1 MLPKRGKANDRASL
15 PVIGANIVG
24 APPLADPEMLPFLD
38 GLDGIG
44 DLQHGGRRQR
54 KRRDG

>member
-1 MLPKRGKANDRASL
+1 MTVLVYPESGPTSLERCLLP
-15 PVIGANIVG
+15 
-24 APPLADPEMLPFLD
+24 DPEMLPFLD

-44 DLQHGGRRQR
+44 DLQHGGHRQR